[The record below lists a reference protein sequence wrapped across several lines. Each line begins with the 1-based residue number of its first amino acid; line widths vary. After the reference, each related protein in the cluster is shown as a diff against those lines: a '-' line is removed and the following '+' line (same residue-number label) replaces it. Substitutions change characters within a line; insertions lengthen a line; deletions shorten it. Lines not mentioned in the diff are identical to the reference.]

1 MPKGARVLTG
11 GPAPVQRAAFKS
23 AAAALMLVIQPI
35 KTDSGVLDSEI
46 PQFLMQAILEYGP
59 GILTAILVLIAG
71 WWGSRWLS
79 RLVIEALPTR
89 HGFDDTIRPLTAQLV
104 RYGIL
109 IFAIIIALGQLGVQT
124 TSMLAVLGA
133 AGLAVALAL
142 QDTLKNLAAGIMLIW
157 LRPLRSGEY
166 IDAEGIAGTVVEIGL
181 FATQLRNA
189 EGVYV
194 FTPNNKIWDATI
206 TNYTRDPTRRFDLV
220 VGIAYDSDIERARSE
235 LLAIARNDKR
245 VLRSPEPVVYVNNLG
260 ASSVDMLL
268 RVWSKTADYW
278 DVRFALSEKAK
289 IAFDKA
295 GIEIPFP
302 HMTLVTPPDSPPA
315 IDVLPG
321 RQPPS
326 KEERQE
332 KRQRETTTAAA
343 AAVTLEGGDGE

>member
-1 MPKGARVLTG
+1 MDR
-11 GPAPVQRAAFKS
+11 
-23 AAAALMLVIQPI
+23 
-35 KTDSGVLDSEI
+35 GVLDSEI
-46 PQFLMQAILEYGP
+46 PQVLIQAVLQYGP

-79 RLVIEALPTR
+79 RLVIQALPSR

-157 LRPLRSGEY
+157 LRPLRAGEH
-166 IDAEGIAGTVVEIGL
+166 IDAEGIAGTVIEIGL
-181 FATQLRNA
+181 FATQLRNV

-206 TNYTRDPTRRFDLV
+206 TNYTRDPTRRIDLV
-220 VGIAYDSDIERARSE
+220 IGIAYSSNIETARTVLLDLARA
-235 LLAIARNDKR
+235 DKR

-268 RVWSKTADYW
+268 RVWTKTADYW
-278 DVRFALSEKAK
+278 NVRFALSEKAK
-289 IAFDKA
+289 IGFDGA

-302 HMTLVTPPDSPPA
+302 HMTLVTPPNEPPA
-315 IDVLPG
+315 IDALPTP
-321 RQPPS
+321 QPQTPAQ
-326 KEERQE
+326 KEE
-332 KRQRETTTAAA
+332 KKKRETTTAAA
-343 AAVTLEGGDGE
+343 AAVTLENSGDE